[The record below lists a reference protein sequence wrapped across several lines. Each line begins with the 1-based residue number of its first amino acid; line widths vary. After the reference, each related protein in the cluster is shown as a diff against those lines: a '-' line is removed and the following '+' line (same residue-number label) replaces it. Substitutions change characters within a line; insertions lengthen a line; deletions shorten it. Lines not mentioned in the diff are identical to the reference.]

1 MATYTTNGGIKK
13 IATGDE
19 SGTWGTST
27 NTNFDIIDRLA
38 VGVGSISL
46 SGTTHTLTT
55 SEGAASDGQYHVS
68 VLGGSPS
75 GTNTITVS
83 PNDAARLYVV
93 KNNSGQTATFTQGSG
108 ANVSVSNGKSAII
121 YCDGAGSGAAVVDIT
136 STFVGTTTLSDL
148 GVTATAAELNIMD
161 GVTAT
166 TAELNYNDI
175 TVVGQVQASKVLT
188 ADSNSNITMTD
199 NSKLRFGTGLDLQ
212 IYHDGS
218 NSIIHDNGTGN
229 LNIRADDFNILNA
242 GATETKIAAASNGAV
257 TLYYDNSAKLA
268 TFSGGVS
275 VTGSLNADGLSLGDS
290 EIANFGNSNDLQI
303 YHDGSNSNIK
313 DAGTGFL
320 SLDTN
325 GSDIRLTSDGQS
337 KTMGYFE
344 KDGEVILY
352 HNGNGKITT
361 TSTGADITGSLT
373 TDGLTVDGSV
383 DVNGTLEIEEVSEK
397 VTTITSTSGT
407 ITFDTSSQA
416 VIYATANQTANRT
429 INFTNVNSRIL
440 VGQSVTCSVL
450 MTQGS
455 TAYYLN
461 AYQVDSSAV
470 TPKWS
475 GGSAPSAGNASG
487 IDVYTFTIIKT
498 ANATFTV
505 LASVT
510 QYA

>member
-55 SEGAASDGQYHVS
+55 SEGAASEGQYHVL

-148 GVTATAAELNIMD
+148 GVTASA
-161 GVTAT
+161 
-166 TAELNYNDI
+166 AELNYNDI
-175 TVVGQVQASKVLT
+175 TTLGTVQASKTVT
-188 ADSNSNITMTD
+188 ADASGDVTFPDGDTAI
-199 NSKLRFGTGLDLQ
+199 FGTGSDLQ

-218 NSIIHDNGTGN
+218 NSHIAEVGTGN
-229 LNIRADDFNILNA
+229 LNIRADDLNILNA
-242 GATETKIAAASNGAV
+242 AATETKIAAASNGAV

-275 VTGSLNADGLSLGDS
+275 VTGSLNADGLSLGDN
-290 EIANFGNSNDLQI
+290 EYANFGNSNDLQI

-313 DAGTGFL
+313 DVGTGFL
-320 SLDTN
+320 SIDTN
-325 GSDIRLTSDGQS
+325 GTDIRLTSDSQS
-337 KTMGYFE
+337 KLMAYFA
-344 KDGEVILY
+344 KDSAAYLY
-352 HNGNGKITT
+352 HNGNVKFATA
-361 TSTGADITGSLT
+361 STGADLTGTLT
-373 TDGLTVDGSV
+373 TDGVEVDG
-383 DVNGTLEIEEVSEK
+383 TLDIEEVYEL
-397 VTTITSTSGT
+397 VALNGNTSGT
-407 ITFDTSSQA
+407 ITFDTTAQGI
-416 VIYATANQTANRT
+416 IYFVNNQTANRT
-429 INFTNVNSRIL
+429 VNFTNVGANL
-440 VGQSVTCSVL
+440 GTGQSVTCTL
-450 MTQGS
+450 LCDQGS

-461 AYQVDSSAV
+461 AYQIDGGAV

-475 GGSAPSAGNASG
+475 GGSAPTAGNASG
-487 IDVYTFTIIKT
+487 IDVYTFTIIRT
-498 ANATFTV
+498 GASTYTV
-505 LASVT
+505 LASQT
-510 QYA
+510 QFA

>member
-55 SEGAASDGQYHVS
+55 SEGAASDGQYHVL

-148 GVTATAAELNIMD
+148 GVTASA
-161 GVTAT
+161 
-166 TAELNYNDI
+166 AELNYNDI
-175 TVVGQVQASKVLT
+175 TTLGTVQASKTVT
-188 ADSNSNITMTD
+188 ADANGDVTFPD
-199 NSKLRFGTGLDLQ
+199 GEKAFFGTGSDLQ
-212 IYHDGS
+212 IYHNGS
-218 NSIIHDNGTGN
+218 NSYISDEGTGDLNIASNGTGVYIN
-229 LNIRADDFNILNA
+229 K
-242 GATETKIAAASNGAV
+242 GASENMAAFVTDGAV

-303 YHDGSNSNIK
+303 YHDGSNS
-313 DAGTGFL
+313 FV
-320 SLDTN
+320 
-325 GSDIRLTSDGQS
+325 
-337 KTMGYFE
+337 
-344 KDGEVILY
+344 KDG
-352 HNGNGKITT
+352 G
-361 TSTGADITGSLT
+361 TGSLLL
-373 TDGLTVDGSV
+373 DGSAVYLRNSSGAKTYFVGVDGGAATLYYDNSAKFATSSGGV
-383 DVNGTLEIEEVSEK
+383 TVTGSCDVNGTLEIEEVTEK
-397 VTTITSTSGT
+397 VPTNTGTSGT
-407 ITFDTSSQA
+407 LTFNTNQYA
-416 VIYATANQTANRT
+416 VEYYTANQTANRT
-429 INFTNVNSRIL
+429 INFNSVNSRIL
-440 VGQSVTCSVL
+440 TGQSITCTVL
-450 MTQGS
+450 LTQGA
-455 TAYYLN
+455 TPYYLN
-461 AYQVDSSAV
+461 AYQVDGSAV

-475 GGSAPSAGNASG
+475 GGSAPTAGNANS

-498 ANATFTV
+498 ADATFTV
-505 LASVT
+505 LASQT
-510 QYA
+510 QFA

>member
-55 SEGAASDGQYHVS
+55 SEGAASDGQYHVL

-148 GVTATAAELNIMD
+148 GVTAS
-161 GVTAT
+161 AT
-166 TAELNYNDI
+166 ELNYNDI
-175 TVVGQVQASKVLT
+175 SSLGNVQASKTVT
-188 ADSNSNITMTD
+188 ADSNADVHFGDNDKMTFGASN
-199 NSKLRFGTGLDLQ
+199 DLQ
-212 IYHDGS
+212 LFHDGS

-303 YHDGSNSNIK
+303 YHDGSNSYI
-313 DAGTGFL
+313 DDTGTGNLRIKGQQIDILTGSGENAAYFE
-320 SLDTN
+320 TN
-325 GSDIRLTSDGQS
+325 GTARLYYDNS
-337 KTMGYFE
+337 
-344 KDGEVILY
+344 I
-352 HNGNGKITT
+352 KIATI
-361 TSTGADITGSLT
+361 STGVDITGTAL
-373 TDGLTVDGSV
+373 TDGLTV
-383 DVNGTLEIEEVSEK
+383 NGLTKIEEILEK
-397 VTTITSTSGT
+397 VLTSTATSGT
-407 ITFDTSSQA
+407 LNIELIGDNGA
-416 VIYATANQTANRT
+416 VFFATNNQTANRT
-429 INFTNVNSRIL
+429 INFRGDGSTTLNNSMAI
-440 VGQSVTCSVL
+440 GESFTSSVL
-450 MTQGS
+450 MTQGT

-461 AYQVDSSAV
+461 AYQVDGSAV

-475 GGSAPSAGNASG
+475 GGSAPTAGNASS

-505 LASVT
+505 LASQT
-510 QYA
+510 QFA

>member
-55 SEGAASDGQYHVS
+55 SEGAASDGQYHVL

-148 GVTATAAELNIMD
+148 GVTASA
-161 GVTAT
+161 
-166 TAELNYNDI
+166 AELNYNDI
-175 TVVGQVQASKVLT
+175 TTLGTVQASKTVT
-188 ADSNSNITMTD
+188 ADANGDVTFPD
-199 NSKLRFGTGLDLQ
+199 GEKAFFGTGSDLQ
-212 IYHDGS
+212 IYHNGS
-218 NSIIHDNGTGN
+218 NSYISDEGTGDLNIASNGTGVYIN
-229 LNIRADDFNILNA
+229 K
-242 GATETKIAAASNGAV
+242 GASENMAAFVTDGAV

-303 YHDGSNSNIK
+303 YH
-313 DAGTGFL
+313 
-320 SLDTN
+320 
-325 GSDIRLTSDGQS
+325 
-337 KTMGYFE
+337 
-344 KDGEVILY
+344 EV
-352 HNGNGKITT
+352 T
-361 TSTGADITGSLT
+361 
-373 TDGLTVDGSV
+373 
-383 DVNGTLEIEEVSEK
+383 
-397 VTTITSTSGT
+397 
-407 ITFDTSSQA
+407 
-416 VIYATANQTANRT
+416 
-429 INFTNVNSRIL
+429 
-440 VGQSVTCSVL
+440 L
-450 MTQGS
+450 MT
-455 TAYYLN
+455 YR
-461 AYQVDSSAV
+461 
-470 TPKWS
+470 
-475 GGSAPSAGNASG
+475 
-487 IDVYTFTIIKT
+487 FTMMGQ
-498 ANATFTV
+498 TV
-505 LASVT
+505 LLKTEA
-510 QYA
+510 QAAYC